1 MKLKILLLATL
12 YFTGPVLMAQ
22 EKHTGPVI
30 PDFGAV
36 WDIPGATYP
45 TRTEGTLMAVF
56 DVMQSPEDHTQV
68 NPWIETAARFLNMHA
83 AAGMNPDNL
92 KVALVVHNKASTDL
106 LDHPGYQQRFGSD
119 NPNHA
124 LLSAL
129 MESGTQVI
137 FCGQSSIAREVPI
150 EQTIDGV
157 QLSLSAMTALLQLQ
171 DQGYRLI
178 KF

>member
-1 MKLKILLLATL
+1 MKLKILLFTTL
-12 YFTGPVLMAQ
+12 FYTGTVLLAQ

-30 PDFGAV
+30 PEFGPV
-36 WDIPGATYP
+36 WDIPGATYQLD
-45 TRTEGTLMAVF
+45 TDGTLMAVF

-83 AAGMNPDNL
+83 AAGMDPENL

-106 LDHPGYQQRFGSD
+106 LDHPGYQERFGSE

-129 MESGTQVI
+129 MESGAQVI
-137 FCGQSSIAREVPI
+137 FCGQSSIARQVPI
-150 EQTIDGV
+150 EQTIEGV